1 MDPSHQTGKNVFAN
15 VLANLGRRSFTLEVM
30 EERGDDDLQS
40 SEEVIGKEGMWG
52 DTDKRPYIQH
62 KAERSR
68 NGAIPMVCTEIR
80 SVCMTAW
87 WGKISYIFWEI
98 RTTGSCLYMREQGGC
113 SCLCLGEG
121 DEPVESL
128 WVRVRR

>member
-1 MDPSHQTGKNVFAN
+1 MDPSHQTGKNVFAD

-62 KAERSR
+62 KAERR
-68 NGAIPMVCTEIR
+68 HDCG
-80 SVCMTAW
+80 
-87 WGKISYIFWEI
+87 
-98 RTTGSCLYMREQGGC
+98 
-113 SCLCLGEG
+113 
-121 DEPVESL
+121 
-128 WVRVRR
+128 